1 MKKTLGTLSI
11 LTLALTACMTHEK
24 THSIETYSFAPVAT
38 TQLSSSA
45 PQKVSVL
52 LMMPANIT
60 PQFSNYFFIYR
71 ESTTKYL
78 TDPYRQFLTAPNT
91 EITTYLQ
98 NHLGPL
104 VNTRLVTSDN
114 LATAHF
120 ILQENITELYADY
133 QNKLAPEA
141 VTTIQF
147 NLYSNEIGVP
157 EEIGSVIINEKASIA
172 PNNPESLMKGY
183 QQNLDNIAAKAS
195 IFINQYVGNK
205 K

>member
-1 MKKTLGTLSI
+1 MKKTLFTLSI

-24 THSIETYSFAPVAT
+24 THPIETYSFAPVTA
-38 TQLSSSA
+38 QPSSSS
-45 PQKVSVL
+45 PQKASVL
-52 LMMPANIT
+52 RMMPANIT

-91 EITTYLQ
+91 EITTYLH

-104 VNTRLVTSDN
+104 VNTKLVTSDN
-114 LATAHF
+114 LTTANF
-120 ILQENITELYADY
+120 ILQENITELYGDY
-133 QNKLAPEA
+133 QNKSAPEA
-141 VTTIQF
+141 ITSIQF
-147 NLYSNEIGVP
+147 ILYSNENGSPTQIGAVTL
-157 EEIGSVIINEKASIA
+157 NEKTTIA

-183 QQNLDNIAAKAS
+183 QQNLDNIAEKAS
-195 IFINQYVGNK
+195 VFINQYVSNK

>member
-1 MKKTLGTLSI
+1 MKKTLCTLSI

-24 THSIETYSFAPVAT
+24 THPIETYSFAPVAAA
-38 TQLSSSA
+38 QPSSSA

-52 LMMPANIT
+52 RMMPANIT

-114 LATAHF
+114 LTTANF

-141 VTTIQF
+141 VTSIQF
-147 NLYSNEIGVP
+147 ILYSNENGSP
-157 EEIGSVIINEKASIA
+157 EQIDAVTLNEKTKIA

-183 QQNLDNIAAKAS
+183 QQNLDNIAEKAS
-195 IFINQYVGNK
+195 VIINQYVGNK
-205 K
+205 N